1 MTTKLIKCP
10 DYKCSV
16 LIEPMT
22 FLGESKKLECGI
34 PLYTVMW
41 RDNGKSYGHAAI
53 MDMLNLL
60 APDPEFKHP
69 VPVRVLLAI
78 QKVYG
83 HYLKE
88 KTDKWIAEGGLE
100 DAEKS

>member
-1 MTTKLIKCP
+1 MSTKLIKCP

-41 RDNGKSYGHAAI
+41 RDNGKKNGHAAI
-53 MDMLNLL
+53 IEECDFYITQKYIFECQEEPLSQEALDSL
-60 APDPEFKHP
+60 KEFK
-69 VPVRVLLAI
+69 
-78 QKVYG
+78 
-83 HYLKE
+83 
-88 KTDKWIAEGGLE
+88 
-100 DAEKS
+100 